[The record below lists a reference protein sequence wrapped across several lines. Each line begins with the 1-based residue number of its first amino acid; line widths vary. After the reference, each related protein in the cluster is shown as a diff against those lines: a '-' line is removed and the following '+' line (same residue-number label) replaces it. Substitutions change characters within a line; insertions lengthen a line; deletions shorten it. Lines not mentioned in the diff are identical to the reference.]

1 MDIGLLMAWNSPGT
15 YEIQQA
21 KGGEPPCRASPS
33 GRPGRTRRG
42 DKVGFRFRLHG
53 RSTSPSRQSPQVER
67 ESDQSTRKRPSPTQQ
82 FVVKSSPDSYCRA
95 TRSGEW
101 RQVLT
106 QPHHDASQPCHPRE
120 AALHAP
126 TCAPVSPVTC
136 HTSAGEAPASPPSPQ
151 AAGPVEHG
159 ARSPSPTG

>member
-1 MDIGLLMAWNSPGT
+1 MKPRCQIPLIDMGVDLQRFWRKFSPGPVHVPDW
-15 YEIQQA
+15 
-21 KGGEPPCRASPS
+21 GEPPCRASPS

-82 FVVKSSPDSYCRA
+82 FAYKPSPDS
-95 TRSGEW
+95 RSRGARSCEW

-106 QPHHDASQPCHPRE
+106 RPHRDASPPFHPQ
-120 AALHAP
+120 AAASRGP
-126 TCAPVSPVTC
+126 TCAPQFPVTFR
-136 HTSAGEAPASPPSPQ
+136 TSAGEALAWPPAP
-151 AAGPVEHG
+151 
-159 ARSPSPTG
+159 

>member
-1 MDIGLLMAWNSPGT
+1 MILVTDHLSQCRATSITQSQDSPRAVDQQPGSGT
-15 YEIQQA
+15 NGFKALKDNPETQWVDVFNFSYLEAERSSLHQW
-21 KGGEPPCRASPS
+21 GEPPCRASPS

-82 FVVKSSPDSYCRA
+82 FTNNPNRDSRHREA
-95 TRSGEW
+95 RFREW

-106 QPHHDASQPCHPRE
+106 RPRRR
-120 AALHAP
+120 AA
-126 TCAPVSPVTC
+126 
-136 HTSAGEAPASPPSPQ
+136 
-151 AAGPVEHG
+151 
-159 ARSPSPTG
+159 